1 MATSAPYARPGVSGH
16 GARVGRDR
24 IQKVEQEEAKKAC
37 AYCGSE
43 GVFTREHIWPR
54 GIIRR
59 APDYEARYFGKVDK
73 VLSSEHVT
81 RDVCA
86 DCNNGALSELDEYGC
101 LLFDNYFCQ
110 SDIAKTRVHF
120 KYDYDLLLRWLL
132 KISYN
137 SSRSVGVDTEHLR
150 RCVPY
155 IVGAEARIRDV
166 WLFAILIEPL
176 SRIADGMHKVVPP
189 QGVRAARVGGAEEQN
204 LPFIVRL
211 VGLNAFYFLIVIT
224 KEGEKADF
232 ALARRSFRG
241 KQLARIYR
249 SVLLT
254 PSGLNTYDVWKGHL
268 EDKDHLYREHFAR
281 RRSETGK
288 RGKDPT

>member
-1 MATSAPYARPGVSGH
+1 MKQ
-16 GARVGRDR
+16 D
-24 IQKVEQEEAKKAC
+24 EAKKVC

-59 APDYEARYFGKVDK
+59 VPDYGARYFGKADK
-73 VLSSEHVT
+73 VLSSEHVI
-81 RDVCA
+81 RDVCPN
-86 DCNNGALSELDEYGC
+86 CNSGVLSELDEYGC
-101 LLFDNYFCQ
+101 SLFDNYFRQ
-110 SDIAKTRVHF
+110 ADTGKAQVTFR
-120 KYDYDLLLRWLL
+120 YNYDLLLRWLM

-155 IVGAEARIRDV
+155 IVGAEARLGDV
-166 WLFAILIEPL
+166 WLFAILVAPL
-176 SRIADGMHKVVPP
+176 NRIVDGEHKVVPP
-189 QGVRAARVGGAEEQN
+189 QGVRAARVGGADAVN

-211 VGLNAFYFLIVIT
+211 VGLNAFYFFVVIT

-249 SVLLT
+249 SVLLR
-254 PSGLNTYDVWKGHL
+254 PCGLDTYDVWKGHL

-281 RRSETGK
+281 RQSETGE
-288 RGKDPT
+288 RGKGRA